1 MEITALLVF
10 ALVFGVA
17 CASPGP
23 TIAALVARVLGKGLA
38 GAPALCFGLLTGDLI
53 WLACAV
59 FGLAAL
65 AELFQ
70 PLFLLIKYLGAAYLL
85 YLAWR
90 LWTAPAV
97 QPINAVPAK
106 GDAIKLFFGGL
117 ALALGN
123 PKTML
128 FYLALLPTVISL
140 SDLSWIGFG
149 QLFAVVALVY
159 GVVLCAYTLLA
170 VRARSAF
177 SSARAMRIVNRA
189 TGTVMAGAAVAVAT
203 RS

>member
-1 MEITALLVF
+1 MDIAALLVF
-10 ALVFGVA
+10 ALVFAVA

-23 TIAALVARVLGKGLA
+23 TIAALVARVLGKGMA
-38 GAPALCFGLLTGDLI
+38 GAPAFCCGLMIGDLV

-70 PLFLLIKYLGAAYLL
+70 PLFQVIKYLGAAYLL
-85 YLAWR
+85 YLAWKM
-90 LWTAPAV
+90 WTAPAA
-97 QPINAVPAK
+97 QPVNTALAK
-106 GDAIKLFFGGL
+106 GDTVKLFFGGL

-128 FYLALLPTVISL
+128 FYLALLPTVVSL
-140 SDLSWIGFG
+140 SDLSWVGFA
-149 QLFAVVALVY
+149 QLLAVIALVY
-159 GVVLCAYTLLA
+159 GVVLCSYTLLA
-170 VRARSAF
+170 ARARGLF
-177 SSARAMRIVNRA
+177 RSARAMRIVNRT

-203 RS
+203 RG